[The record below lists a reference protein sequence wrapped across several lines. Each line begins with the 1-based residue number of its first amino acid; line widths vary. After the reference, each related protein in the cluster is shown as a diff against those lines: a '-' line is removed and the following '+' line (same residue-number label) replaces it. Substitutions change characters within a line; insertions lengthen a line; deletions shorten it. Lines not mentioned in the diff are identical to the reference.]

1 MESFF
6 TLAENDALS
15 PRERERE
22 FMLDI
27 TACSHVPSHLK
38 QHKSKVNTVQ
48 TIKTRT
54 VNVQIERNTTP
65 TI

>member
-1 MESFF
+1 
-6 TLAENDALS
+6 
-15 PRERERE
+15 
-22 FMLDI
+22 MLDI